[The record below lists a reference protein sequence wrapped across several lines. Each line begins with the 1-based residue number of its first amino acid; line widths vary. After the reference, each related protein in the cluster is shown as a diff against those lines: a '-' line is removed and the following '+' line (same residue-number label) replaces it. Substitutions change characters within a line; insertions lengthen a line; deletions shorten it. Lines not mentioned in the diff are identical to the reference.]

1 MEMKNRKD
9 LTGNERIRIDLILK
23 PDQIFE
29 RKKKRSSASASAS
42 ALFHATPNDFFLFL
56 NS

>member
-1 MEMKNRKD
+1 MKNRKD

-42 ALFHATPNDFFLFL
+42 ALFHATPNEFFLFL